1 MYAKCGRISHALSV
15 FDGISEKDVI
25 SWTCMID
32 VFGRNG
38 QGGEAVDDVS

>member
-1 MYAKCGRISHALSV
+1 M

-32 VFGRNG
+32 VYGRNG
-38 QGGEAVDDVS
+38 QGGEAVEVFQVQGGRILYPS